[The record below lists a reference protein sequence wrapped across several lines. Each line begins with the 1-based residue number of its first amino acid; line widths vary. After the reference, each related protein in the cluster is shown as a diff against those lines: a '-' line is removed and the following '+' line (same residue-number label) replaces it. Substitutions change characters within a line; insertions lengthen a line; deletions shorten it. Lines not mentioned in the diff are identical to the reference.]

1 MANNKFRGYTP
12 NYSKQKRVK
21 GSTKVEN
28 RLDKVNPYEFSKG
41 MDYVL
46 AEMGCDRLSESSPEE
61 RMKATET
68 VLHNLQ
74 EHPAYYSGMLQYENT
89 FLNKSQKPSFKRW
102 IKEFQEE
109 TSMKP
114 LSEKDKLKEAIKNQI
129 KKNILKEQTDD
140 LDLDFEDDEDVISK
154 QASKAGKKSG
164 KGMKGLDK
172 EEEKLRTEKK
182 SLQDKVRPLA
192 QAFNARK
199 KGKKSY
205 DRVDYESDLKKIK
218 TSDKSPVYSGSG
230 KDHVTDRIKAIN
242 ARLEDIE
249 KERED
254 ILLKEKIDRRS
265 VAGTLM
271 DREIHKELLNII
283 KEYGINLREGA
294 SHVKPYYE
302 IAKIAYMEGLTA
314 GLGEPNSNK

>member
-21 GSTKVEN
+21 GSTTVEN
-28 RLDKVNPYEFSKG
+28 RLDQINPFEFGKG

-61 RMKATET
+61 RMSATEKVIT
-68 VLHNLQ
+68 NLNI
-74 EHPAYYSGMLQYENT
+74 HPAYYSGLMHYEVEFRNAKT
-89 FLNKSQKPSFKRW
+89 KPSFNTW
-102 IKEFQEE
+102 IKNFHEE
-109 TSMKP
+109 TEMKP
-114 LSEKDKLKEAIKNQI
+114 VSERDRLKEAIKNQI
-129 KKNILKEQTDD
+129 KKKIIKEQADD
-140 LDLDFEDDEDVISK
+140 LDLDFDDEEAAK
-154 QASKAGKKSG
+154 QAAKTSKRRG

-172 EEEKLRTEKK
+172 EEEKLRDEKK

-199 KGKKSY
+199 KGKKTY
-205 DRVDYESDLKKIK
+205 DREDYESDLKKIK
-218 TSDKSPVYSGSG
+218 TSDKSPVYSGDG

-271 DREIHKELLNII
+271 DREVHKELLNII
-283 KEYGINLREGA
+283 KEYGINLREG
-294 SHVKPYYE
+294 SSKIKPYYE
-302 IAKIAYMEGLTA
+302 IAKIAYMEGLTC
-314 GLGEPNSNK
+314 GLGDPNSN

>member
-28 RLDKVNPYEFSKG
+28 RLDNVNPYEFSKG

-74 EHPAYYSGMLQYENT
+74 EHPAYYSGILHYET
-89 FLNKSQKPSFKRW
+89 IFKNKSQKPSFKRW

-129 KKNILKEQTDD
+129 KKKLLKEQTDD
-140 LDLDFEDDEDVISK
+140 LDLDFEDDEDVIAK

-192 QAFNARK
+192 QVFNARK

-205 DRVDYESDLKKIK
+205 DRVDYESDLKK
-218 TSDKSPVYSGSG
+218 
-230 KDHVTDRIKAIN
+230 
-242 ARLEDIE
+242 
-249 KERED
+249 
-254 ILLKEKIDRRS
+254 
-265 VAGTLM
+265 
-271 DREIHKELLNII
+271 
-283 KEYGINLREGA
+283 
-294 SHVKPYYE
+294 
-302 IAKIAYMEGLTA
+302 
-314 GLGEPNSNK
+314 

>member
-28 RLDKVNPYEFSKG
+28 RLDHVNPYEFSKG

-46 AEMGCDRLSESSPEE
+46 SEMGCDRLSESSPEE

-74 EHPAYYSGMLQYENT
+74 EHPSYYSGMIQYENT

-114 LSEKDKLKEAIKNQI
+114 ASGKNKLKEAIKNQI
-129 KKNILKEQTDD
+129 KKNLLKEQSDD
-140 LDLDFEDDEDVISK
+140 LDLDFEDDEDTISK
-154 QASKAGKKSG
+154 QATKVGKKSG

-172 EEEKLRTEKK
+172 EEEKLRNEKK

-199 KGKKSY
+199 KGKKTY
-205 DRVDYESDLKKIK
+205 DREDYESDLKKIK
-218 TSDKSPVYSGSG
+218 TSDKSPVYSGDG

-271 DREIHKELLNII
+271 DREGHKELLNII
-283 KEYGINLREGA
+283 KEYGINLREG
-294 SHVKPYYE
+294 SSKIKPYYE
-302 IAKIAYMEGLTA
+302 IAKIAYMEGLTS
-314 GLGEPNSNK
+314 GLGHPNSN